1 MIDIVAGT
9 AVLLGSAL
17 TVLAAVGLLRF
28 PDALTRLHASSKAAS
43 IGVIAT
49 TLAAAAEADTP
60 DAIALLVLVVGLLF
74 LSAPLGA
81 SLLARAAA
89 RDADT
94 PLVSMA
100 RNDLGPVE
108 PETAYRRPAPG
119 EVGAA
124 PAFLAGWLVLVWI
137 ALFASVTPGVVIGAL
152 TVGVVVTLALPG
164 LRPRR
169 PSGRLRLPALIRLAA
184 HFVWSVA
191 AANID
196 VAGAVISRREPR
208 PAIVEIQLH
217 VESPTET
224 ALLMNMITFTPGTI
238 ALELH
243 EQTLSVHV
251 LDLDLDLDD
260 AESFVA
266 ELTTLERL
274 VIDAF
279 GSRRERTVIARG
291 EGGLGS

>member
-1 MIDIVAGT
+1 MIDVIAGT

-17 TVLAAVGLLRF
+17 AVLAGIGLLRF
-28 PDALTRLHASSKAAS
+28 PDVLTRLHASSKAAS

-49 TLAAAAEADTP
+49 TVAAAAEADTP
-60 DAIALLVLVVGLLF
+60 DAVALLVLVVGLLF

-94 PLVSMA
+94 PLVPMA
-100 RNDLGPVE
+100 RNDLGAIE
-108 PETAYRRPAPG
+108 PETADQRAAPG
-119 EVGAA
+119 KLGGA
-124 PAFLAGWLVLVWI
+124 PALLAGWLVLVWV

-152 TVGVVVTLALPG
+152 AVAVVVTLALPG
-164 LRPRR
+164 MRPRR
-169 PSGRLRLPALIRLAA
+169 PGGVLRLRAVIRLAA

-191 AANID
+191 AANVD
-196 VAGAVISRREPR
+196 VARAVISRRQPR
-208 PAIVEIQLH
+208 PAIIEIELH
-217 VESPTET
+217 VESATET
-224 ALLMNMITFTPGTI
+224 AFLMNMITFTPGTV

-251 LDLDLDLDD
+251 LDLDLDDPG
-260 AESFVA
+260 AFVA
-266 ELTTLERL
+266 ELTTLEHL

-279 GSRRERTVIARG
+279 GSRRERAGIDLAG
-291 EGGLGS
+291 EETAGS